1 MKSGILPAGN
11 RTDTDAAIFESDT
24 GELLLDQSGCSMT
37 VTTPMTE
44 GSAQPAGNTGRIHV
58 LEILERSINSTV
70 ALTSVDGNP
79 LTDSGRMVLVIAT
92 EQAATGMKMTSD
104 RTTVLNPGRYPV
116 LMRTGKFRLRLALAN
131 GKYTLYPLSV
141 NGIRRVPLPMKREGK
156 SWIAEID
163 TAALPNGPTPFFEL
177 IRK

>member
-1 MKSGILPAGN
+1 M
-11 RTDTDAAIFESDT
+11 
-24 GELLLDQSGCSMT
+24 
-37 VTTPMTE
+37 
-44 GSAQPAGNTGRIHV
+44 
-58 LEILERSINSTV
+58 LEILERSENSTV
-70 ALTSVDGNP
+70 ALTSVDGKP